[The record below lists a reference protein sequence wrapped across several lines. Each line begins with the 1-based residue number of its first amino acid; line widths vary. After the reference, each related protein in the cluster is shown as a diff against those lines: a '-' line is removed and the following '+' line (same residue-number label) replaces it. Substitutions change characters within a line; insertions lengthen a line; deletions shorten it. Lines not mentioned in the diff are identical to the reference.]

1 MGSSKCT
8 VIGHCPR
15 RFALSPAQKS
25 RIQRRQRLIL
35 LQSLGCPLRTN
46 TAYLLRMTSVVDCG
60 RTLQVGGAVRLPD
73 RVLEPVER
81 ISEILFGLIMA
92 LTITGAVSVA
102 TSDHFQIRTM
112 LWAAIGCNLAWGI
125 IDGGMYLMARLG
137 ERGRNA
143 VIARAVRELSNRED
157 AHRIIADELPPLLG
171 SIFQPAQLEFIRE
184 RISQIPASD
193 LRPGLTGRDWLG
205 AFGVCILVVLST
217 FPVVIPFIVFGDAR
231 LALRTSNAFAV
242 VLLFI
247 CGILFARHA
256 GLWPWTTGVIMVAI
270 GAALV
275 SVAIALGG

>member
-102 TSDHFQIRTM
+102 TADHFQIRTIRSTGST
-112 LWAAIGCNLAWGI
+112 AA
-125 IDGGMYLMARLG
+125 YTRLSAG
-137 ERGRNA
+137 RLKRRACTIRSERSLTHRVRLPLSIFTSRTVGRNGNQRSAAVSSMAPA
-143 VIARAVRELSNRED
+143 VIIRSRSSGIKIKARPMC
-157 AHRIIADELPPLLG
+157 HRNGKLIPPR
-171 SIFQPAQLEFIRE
+171 SP
-184 RISQIPASD
+184 
-193 LRPGLTGRDWLG
+193 
-205 AFGVCILVVLST
+205 
-217 FPVVIPFIVFGDAR
+217 
-231 LALRTSNAFAV
+231 
-242 VLLFI
+242 
-247 CGILFARHA
+247 
-256 GLWPWTTGVIMVAI
+256 
-270 GAALV
+270 
-275 SVAIALGG
+275 